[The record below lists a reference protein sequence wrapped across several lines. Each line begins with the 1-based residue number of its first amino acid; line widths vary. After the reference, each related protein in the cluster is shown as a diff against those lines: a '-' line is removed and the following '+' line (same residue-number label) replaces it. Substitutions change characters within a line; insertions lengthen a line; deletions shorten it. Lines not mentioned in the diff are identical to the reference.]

1 MGRKTIAII
10 AVAVIAALALSY
22 GIGVLVVTFL
32 KISHGPVVGEY
43 RAAEPFEKAGAPG
56 IAKPATVITTATTTM
71 GTGMEKLLKSPE
83 RMLIKTADLEI
94 ESDDPEAAA
103 NKIIALIEGYGGYVA
118 RLSISDRNGRSAT
131 MIVKVPEEC
140 FYEALNAIRKV
151 GRVVREEINVR
162 DVTEQHI
169 DLEARLRNLK
179 AEEEWLLA
187 AVEKAKTVQDLIM
200 IEKELWRVRGEIE
213 RIEAQLKNLERMVT
227 YSTISI
233 WIKAP
238 EKPKPPP
245 SPYPEIDFTPIIAAA
260 ITALIYIAYGL
271 VFLIIVGTPLAA
283 LAYLGYR
290 VYRRAFR
297 KKG

>member
-32 KISHGPVVGEY
+32 RAGYGPMLGEY
-43 RAAEPFEKAGAPG
+43 RAAEFFEKAEAPG
-56 IAKPATVITTATTTM
+56 IAKPATVIATATTTM
-71 GTGMEKLLKSPE
+71 ETGMEELVKSPG
-83 RMLIKTADLEI
+83 RMLIRTADLES

-151 GRVVREEINVR
+151 GRVVREEINVK

-245 SPYPEIDFTPIIAAA
+245 SPYPEIDFTPVIVAAV
-260 ITALIYIAYGL
+260 TALIYIAYGL
-271 VFLIIVGTPLAA
+271 VFLVIVGTPLAA